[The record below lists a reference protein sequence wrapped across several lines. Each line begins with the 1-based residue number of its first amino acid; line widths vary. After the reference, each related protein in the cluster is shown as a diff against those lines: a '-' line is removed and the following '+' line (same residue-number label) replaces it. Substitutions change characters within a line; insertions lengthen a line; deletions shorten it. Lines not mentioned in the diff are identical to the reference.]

1 MQVHDLGDLAVQVHD
16 LGDGHEPKLGH
27 GGLEAMVEV
36 G

>member
-1 MQVHDLGDLAVQVHD
+1 VQVHD
-16 LGDGHEPKLGH
+16 LGDRLRLCLLEPKLGY